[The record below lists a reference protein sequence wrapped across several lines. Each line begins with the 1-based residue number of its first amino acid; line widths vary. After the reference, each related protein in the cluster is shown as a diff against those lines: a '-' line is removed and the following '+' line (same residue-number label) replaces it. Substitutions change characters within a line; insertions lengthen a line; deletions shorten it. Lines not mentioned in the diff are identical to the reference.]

1 MSVYPTMLAHYP
13 VYHMQDPLA
22 QGVESPLMP
31 AAPFS
36 GAVHPP
42 RPHLQVSTDYV
53 PTRQADS
60 EYLVRE
66 FFTPSPSSSSPSEHV
81 LSALPSAE
89 EATERNRPLPS
100 PASSTRRE
108 ARRRGAEASS
118 SDEGLVVRGS
128 IAHPY
133 ARLYSK
139 KHGAGKRRKMWNH
152 ALEKMLFTPQEM

>member
-1 MSVYPTMLAHYP
+1 MSVYPTMLAHHP

-31 AAPFS
+31 AVPFS

-42 RPHLQVSTDYV
+42 RPHLQVLTDYV
-53 PTRQADS
+53 PTRQADG
-60 EYLVRE
+60 EHLVRE
-66 FFTPSPSSSSPSEHV
+66 FFTPSPSSSSPSDRV
-81 LSALPSAE
+81 LPALPSAE

-108 ARRRGAEASS
+108 ARRRGVEVSS

-128 IAHPY
+128 IVHPY
-133 ARLYSK
+133 ARLYGK